1 MLYFSLIYPAYLFY
15 CVSVWASTYPSKLR
29 RLITVQK
36 RVVRIMSRSAFDAH
50 TNTLFK
56 NLKILNFENRLFSLT
71 WSASMQIYWNKRKR
85 LHKKR
90 VQLPEDWFG
99 TPIWPPWRHVKTLY
113 IYKLQMGKFMYQYK
127 SGLLP
132 YSFNNM
138 FLVTCQVHS
147 YGTRSSEL
155 FYLPQCRTNI
165 RKFSISFQGPKF
177 FNSLSFEIR
186 NAISTASFCC
196 KLKAFLLS

>member
-1 MLYFSLIYPAYLFY
+1 MSKAIGIIYKSSSCLNNSSLRMLYFSLVYPYLFY
-15 CVSVWASTYPSKLR
+15 CMSVWASTYPSKLR
-29 RLITVQK
+29 RLITLQK
-36 RVVRIMSRSAFDAH
+36 RVVRIISRSAFNAH
-50 TNTLFK
+50 TDTLFK
-56 NLKILNFENRLFSLT
+56 NLKILNFE
-71 WSASMQIYWNKRKR
+71 
-85 LHKKR
+85 
-90 VQLPEDWFG
+90 D
-99 TPIWPPWRHVKTLY
+99 
-113 IYKLQMGKFMYQYK
+113 IYKLQLGKFMYQYK

-138 FLVTCQVHS
+138 FLVTRQVHS

-165 RKFSISFQGPKF
+165 RKFSISFQGPTF
-177 FNSLSFEIR
+177 FNSLSFEIQ

>member
-1 MLYFSLIYPAYLFY
+1 
-15 CVSVWASTYPSKLR
+15 
-29 RLITVQK
+29 
-36 RVVRIMSRSAFDAH
+36 MSRSAFDAH
-50 TNTLFK
+50 TDPLFK
-56 NLKILNFENRLFSLT
+56 NLKILNLES
-71 WSASMQIYWNKRKR
+71 
-85 LHKKR
+85 
-90 VQLPEDWFG
+90 
-99 TPIWPPWRHVKTLY
+99 
-113 IYKLQMGKFMYQYK
+113 IYKLQIGKFMYQYR

-138 FLVTCQVHS
+138 FLVTRQVHS

-186 NAISTASFCC
+186 NATNTASFCC
-196 KLKAFLLS
+196 IKAESIPLIINSNLHIHKNIYVCIFYFFLFFFTFALLFSFFFSFCHFALA

>member
-1 MLYFSLIYPAYLFY
+1 MVDAHGRWSLTRKVPWG
-15 CVSVWASTYPSKLR
+15 VSFVKKSNKGRNQTVKKSNLR
-29 RLITVQK
+29 RLITLQK

-50 TNTLFK
+50 TDPLFK
-56 NLKILNFENRLFSLT
+56 NLKLLNLES
-71 WSASMQIYWNKRKR
+71 
-85 LHKKR
+85 
-90 VQLPEDWFG
+90 
-99 TPIWPPWRHVKTLY
+99 
-113 IYKLQMGKFMYQYK
+113 IYKLQIGKFMYQYR

-138 FLVTCQVHS
+138 FLVTRQVHS
-147 YGTRSSEL
+147 YGTRSSEH

-186 NAISTASFCC
+186 NATSTASFCC